1 MTALAT
7 ARSMLVRYF
16 SRLLFL
22 IALLLTSA
30 TPRVAGA
37 DVPNDEPVRTGRTE
51 LGGPVAGA
59 EPPAAD
65 PALEHTTAPPVDAPR
80 VRPGQ
85 IRLPAVASGFGTYDG
100 GWIRFTFHPSVRER
114 IEPLIAEADRV
125 RRDLTD
131 RLGQPVL
138 KNVRVDIAR
147 TAGEMETLAPVG
159 APYPAYAEG
168 VAYSGLGLVLLTLNP
183 RHANPNYDLAQVF
196 RHELAHVALHDA
208 VGDRAVP
215 RWFNEGFA
223 VLASG
228 ETSFDRMWELY
239 TATLSDRLI
248 PLSEVER
255 SFPSD
260 ESKVSIAYAQAV
272 DVVRFLV
279 RNQEAHRFR
288 SLIQHLREGH
298 DLDQAT
304 RHAYAIDL
312 KTLEHEWREDVAK
325 RYTFWP
331 VLFSGTAVWAFAL
344 VLFGLAWRKRRK
356 RARATLDRWARDEAR
371 EDALRRLRDDGRVH
385 IVLAPS
391 PQVVQTPLPHPVPEP
406 VEVPRV
412 QHDGEWHTLH

>member
-1 MTALAT
+1 
-7 ARSMLVRYF
+7 MLVRFF

-22 IALLLTSA
+22 VALVFASA
-30 TPRVAGA
+30 TAKAAGGDA
-37 DVPNDEPVRTGRTE
+37 ASNEGERTGRTE
-51 LGGPVAGA
+51 LSGPEAGA
-59 EPPAAD
+59 EPPAND
-65 PALEHTTAPPVDAPR
+65 PGVEPESAPPVDAPR
-80 VRPGQ
+80 VRAGQ
-85 IRLPAVASGFGTYDG
+85 IKMPQVASGFGTYDG
-100 GWIRFTFHPSVRER
+100 GWIKFTFHPSARER
-114 IEPLIAEADRV
+114 IEPLIVEADHV
-125 RRDLTD
+125 KHALAD
-131 RLGQPVL
+131 RLGQQVL
-138 KNVRVDIAR
+138 KSVRVDIAR
-147 TAGEMETLAPVG
+147 TAGEMETLAPAG

-168 VAYSGLGLVLLTLNP
+168 VAYSELGLVLLTLNP
-183 RHANPNYDLAQVF
+183 RYANANYDLKQVF

-208 VGDRAVP
+208 VGDRDVP

-248 PLSEVER
+248 PLSEMER
-255 SFPSD
+255 SFPRD
-260 ESKVSIAYAQAV
+260 EARASVAYAEAV

-279 RNQEAHRFR
+279 RRQDAHRFR
-288 SLIQHLREGH
+288 SLVQNLREGH

-312 KTLEHEWREDVAK
+312 TTLEHEWREDVAK

-344 VLFGLAWRKRRK
+344 ALFGLAWKKRRK
-356 RARATLDRWARDEAR
+356 RARATLERWARDEAR
-371 EDALRRLRDDGRVH
+371 EDAIRRLREDARVH

-391 PQVVQTPLPHPVPEP
+391 PQAVQTPLPQGIPEP

>member
-1 MTALAT
+1 MLA
-7 ARSMLVRYF
+7 RPFY
-16 SRLLFL
+16 RLLLF
-22 IALLLTSA
+22 IALLFSSA
-30 TPRVAGA
+30 SAGA
-37 DVPNDEPVRTGRTE
+37 VSGDAAGDESVRTGRTE
-51 LGGPVAGA
+51 LSGPEAGA
-59 EPPAAD
+59 EPPASD
-65 PALEHTTAPPVDAPR
+65 SPAFQESAPPVDAPR
-80 VRPGQ
+80 VRRGQ
-85 IRLPAVASGFGTYDG
+85 IRMPQVASGFGTYDG
-100 GWIRFTFHPSVRER
+100 GWIKFTFHPSVRER

-125 RRDLTD
+125 RQDLAD

-138 KNVRVDIAR
+138 KSVRVDIAR
-147 TAGEMETLAPVG
+147 TAGEMETLTPAG
-159 APYPAYAEG
+159 APYPTYAEG
-168 VAYSGLGLVLLTLNP
+168 VAYSSLGLVLLTLNP
-183 RHANPNYDLAQVF
+183 RYANANYDLKQVF

-208 VGDRAVP
+208 VGEADVP

-239 TATLSDRLI
+239 TATLADRLI

-260 ESKVSIAYAQAV
+260 ETKASVAYAEAV
-272 DVVRFLV
+272 NVVRFLV
-279 RNQEAHRFR
+279 RREEAHRFR
-288 SLIQHLREGH
+288 SLIQNLREGN
-298 DLDQAT
+298 DLDHAT

-344 VLFGLAWRKRRK
+344 GLFVIGWRKRRK
-356 RARATLDRWARDEAR
+356 RARVTLERWARDEAR
-371 EDALRRLRDDGRVH
+371 DDAMRRLREEARVH
-385 IVLAPS
+385 IVLSPS
-391 PQVVQTPLPHPVPEP
+391 PQAVQTPVPIPHTVPEP

>member
-1 MTALAT
+1 MLA
-7 ARSMLVRYF
+7 RHF
-16 SRLLFL
+16 SRLLVL
-22 IALLLTSA
+22 IALLLGSA
-30 TPRVAGA
+30 TARAAGGDAAA
-37 DVPNDEPVRTGRTE
+37 DDGIRTGRTE
-51 LGGPVAGA
+51 LRGPEAGA
-59 EPPAAD
+59 EPPAHDAGLD
-65 PALEHTTAPPVDAPR
+65 REAAPPVDAPR
-80 VRPGQ
+80 VRPGS
-85 IRLPAVASGFGTYDG
+85 IRMPNVASGFGTYDG
-100 GWIRFTFHPSVRER
+100 GWIRFTFHPSTRER

-125 RRDLTD
+125 RSELAD

-138 KNVRVDIAR
+138 KSVRVDIAR

-183 RHANPNYDLAQVF
+183 RHANPNYDLKQVF
-196 RHELAHVALHDA
+196 RHELAHIALHDA
-208 VGDRAVP
+208 VGDREVP

-248 PLSEVER
+248 PLSDVER

-260 ESKVSIAYAQAV
+260 ESKASVAYAEAV

-279 RNQEAHRFR
+279 RREEAHRFR
-288 SLIQHLREGH
+288 SLVQGLRDGH
-298 DLDQAT
+298 DLDHAM
-304 RHAYAIDL
+304 RSAYAIDL
-312 KTLEHEWREDVAK
+312 ATLEHEWREDVAK

-331 VLFSGTAVWAFAL
+331 ILFSGTAVWAFAL
-344 VLFGLAWRKRRK
+344 ALFGLAWRKRRK
-356 RARATLDRWARDEAR
+356 RAKATLERWARDEAR
-371 EDALRRLRDDGRVH
+371 EDALRRLREEARVH
-385 IVLAPS
+385 IVLSPAP
-391 PQVVQTPLPHPVPEP
+391 QAVQTPVPHQNLPDP